1 MVEYHFKPREKKQ
14 QDQQQSSKISEHWT
28 SGNTADGAS
37 KSKLGVAIALVVLA
51 FVFVAGPKITGFL
64 FYEDPE
70 YTQLS
75 KLPDF
80 PQLTKEKANIGL
92 YNCRGDLSDMTQKS
106 GKCDSDLSASQKLYG
121 DCTAQKDEVSNNLQ
135 ATTDNYNLCI
145 NQSRDY
151 TASAENLTA
160 SLRFDIDA
168 CNAEKTVKDTN
179 LGSCNTALEEKQA
192 SLTQMI
198 EEKDE
203 IVRNYA
209 NSVCCTL
216 KKLGNPALKYYNLV
230 DNKVFCSESEG
241 TEFAC

>member
-14 QDQQQSSKISEHWT
+14 QDQKISEHWT
-28 SGNTADGAS
+28 SGTTADGSS
-37 KSKLGVAIALVVLA
+37 KSTLGVAIALVVLA
-51 FVFVAGPKITGFL
+51 LAVVAGPKITGYL

-70 YTQLS
+70 YAQMS

-80 PQLTKEKANIGL
+80 PQLSKEKASIEL
-92 YNCRGDLSDMTQKS
+92 YNCRGSLADSTQVS
-106 GKCDSDLSASQKLYG
+106 NKCGSDLSASQKLYG
-121 DCTAQKDEVSNNLQ
+121 DCTAQKDEVANNLQ
-135 ATTDNYNLCI
+135 SAVNNYNVCV
-145 NQSRDY
+145 NMSSDY
-151 TASAENLTA
+151 KASAENLTA
-160 SLRFDIDA
+160 SLRSNIDA
-168 CNAEKTVKDTN
+168 CNSEKAVKDTN
-179 LGSCNTALEEKQA
+179 LGSCSTALEEKQA
-192 SLTQMI
+192 SMTQMI
-198 EEKDE
+198 KEKDE